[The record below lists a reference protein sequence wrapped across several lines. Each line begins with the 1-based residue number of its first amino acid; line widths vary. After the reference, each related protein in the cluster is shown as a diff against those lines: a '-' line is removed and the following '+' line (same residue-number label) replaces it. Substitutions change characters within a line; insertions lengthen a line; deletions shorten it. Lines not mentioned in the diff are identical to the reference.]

1 MQTLRV
7 CESQSIKLILI
18 IHAINEGCYGPIV
31 IFIAGK
37 QSCTTAVTI
46 ISNDAIQSVAGIT
59 AQCMFP
65 KRKSVLAVPRGT
77 QREYSSKPLEHSIVK
92 RILVFKP

>member
-37 QSCTTAVTI
+37 RSCTTAVTI

-65 KRKSVLAVPRGT
+65 KRKSVLAVPNAKSR
-77 QREYSSKPLEHSIVK
+77 LMDIWSITK
-92 RILVFKP
+92 